1 MSETALMSIN
11 RYRLRHLVKQGH
23 RGAKLANTLLLK
35 TDKLLGVI
43 LLCNNFVNTALAT
56 LVTVITVTLF
66 GEGEWALVLSTIAV
80 TFAILI
86 FSEISPKIIA
96 AAYAEKIGTFVSY
109 ILYPLLRVLYP
120 VVWFVNLFVKA
131 WLKLLGIS
139 INFNDSVKSLS
150 MDELRSIVTDAGNFL
165 PTKHRAILL
174 NLFELEKIEVDD
186 VMTPHTQVEF
196 INFDAPLDEI
206 LAHITNSHHTR
217 LPVREGDNE
226 EVFGILHIRKVMNQ
240 LRLHQIKDAFNKEDL
255 REIISEPYFV
265 PSGTPLYTQM
275 QQFQENKE
283 RIAVVV
289 DEYGE
294 FKGIIT
300 LEDILE
306 EVIGDFTTQSP
317 SRMGSFHQEEDGGW
331 LVDGS
336 CSLRELNKKLK
347 LKLPLDGPRTLNG
360 LILEHFQDIPE
371 SNTSFKIGTHILE
384 IVQTQDRV
392 VKSVK
397 IFP

>member
-11 RYRLRHLVKQGH
+11 RYRLRHLVKEGH
-23 RGAKLANTLLLK
+23 RGAKLTHSLLLK

-56 LVTVITVTLF
+56 LVTVITVNLF

-96 AAYAEKIGTFVSY
+96 AAYAEKVGIFVSY

-120 VVWFVNLFVKA
+120 VVWFVNLFVEA
-131 WLKLLGIS
+131 WLKLLGIK
-139 INFNDSVKSLS
+139 IKFCDGTNALS
-150 MDELRSIVTDAGNFL
+150 MDELRSIVTDAGKFL
-165 PTKHRAILL
+165 PNKHRTILL

-186 VMTPHTQVEF
+186 IMTAHTQVDV
-196 INFDAPLDEI
+196 INFDVPLDDI
-206 LAHITNSHHTR
+206 LERIANSHHTR
-217 LPVREGDNE
+217 LPVREGDNDE
-226 EVFGILHIRKVMNQ
+226 IFGILHIRKVMNQ
-240 LRLHQIKDAFNKEDL
+240 LRLHQKKDDFSKDTL
-255 REIISEPYFV
+255 REMITTPYFV
-265 PSGTPLYTQM
+265 PSGTPLYTQI

-283 RIAVVV
+283 RIALVV

-294 FKGIIT
+294 MKGLIT

-317 SRMGSFHQEEDGGW
+317 SRTGNFYQEKDGGW

-336 CSLRELNKKLK
+336 SSLRDLNKKLK
-347 LKLPLDGPRTLNG
+347 LSLPLDGPRTLNG
-360 LILEHFQDIPE
+360 LVLEHFQDIPE